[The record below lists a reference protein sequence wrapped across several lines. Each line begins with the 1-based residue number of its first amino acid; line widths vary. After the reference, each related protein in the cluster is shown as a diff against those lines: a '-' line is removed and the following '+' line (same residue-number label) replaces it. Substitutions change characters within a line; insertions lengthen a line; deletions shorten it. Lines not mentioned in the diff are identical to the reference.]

1 MECFAPQL
9 YPNIYEAIFFQHLK
23 NEFDHWSTSKSNP
36 FIYLFCPSS
45 PPENEVCARND
56 LNMQRDMQ
64 ARAEPARKR
73 SREDGNLHGDM
84 GEHGGHDAE
93 EDASKK
99 KARSSAKNK
108 QAQRSGR
115 ESSVYECTTCGQAC
129 SSQSQLTR
137 HLRVHTGD
145 LRAVRGTH
153 GAPSGALRRQAL
165 LVRHMRQGLRGV
177 RRTHEAPSGA
187 LRRQALLVRH
197 MRQGLRDVRRT
208 HEAPSGALRRQ
219 ALLVRHMRQ
228 GLRGVRR
235 THEAPSGALRRQ
247 ALLVRHMRQG
257 LLRFIQSQEARVR
270 PSLTVRINGVK
281 SIHRLHR
288 APSAC
293 HAFSSFRLFRINH

>member
-1 MECFAPQL
+1 MRLSCI
-9 YPNIYEAIFFQHLK
+9 PNNEAIFFQHL

-56 LNMQRDMQ
+56 LNMQKDMQ

-129 SSQSQLTR
+129 SSQSQLTV
-137 HLRVHTGD
+137 HLRVHSGD
-145 LRAVRGTH
+145 KPYSCDTCGKAFAESGKLTAHLRVH
-153 GAPSGALRRQAL
+153 SGDKPFSCDTCGKALSDSSSL
-165 LVRHMRQGLRGV
+165 KKHMR
-177 RRTHEAPSGA
+177 S
-187 LRRQALLVRH
+187 RH
-197 MRQGLRDVRRT
+197 
-208 HEAPSGALRRQ
+208 
-219 ALLVRHMRQ
+219 
-228 GLRGVRR
+228 
-235 THEAPSGALRRQ
+235 
-247 ALLVRHMRQG
+247 
-257 LLRFIQSQEARVR
+257 
-270 PSLTVRINGVK
+270 
-281 SIHRLHR
+281 
-288 APSAC
+288 
-293 HAFSSFRLFRINH
+293 